1 MGEPHSAPIHAVD
14 LTMTAFCT
22 RISAKLHAVVLGV
35 GRHELVDHC
44 SRADS
49 AKRCCH
55 SCKPFFRC
63 HRLLFSELYLAYRP
77 RSAFCNRLRNPAVLF
92 ARNVPGHSRANLPN
106 VRESDDCD
114 RGFVCTGARISR
126 TSSIGYGVIGH
137 LQRTLLHAPS
147 YVYEETGGSI
157 WQQRDVQ
164 SICAARSRLAVKSA
178 PNSKPHFVFAYRASE
193 GANLCFVRRCRP
205 ISTGQFHLGTTPAN
219 RQLC

>member
-1 MGEPHSAPIHAVD
+1 MEQAAALGEPHSAPIHAVD
-14 LTMTAFCT
+14 LTMTALCT
-22 RISAKLHAVVLGV
+22 RISANLQAVVLGV
-35 GRHELVDHC
+35 GHHELVDHC

-114 RGFVCTGARISR
+114 RGFVCAGARISR
-126 TSSIGYGVIGH
+126 TSSIGWSH
-137 LQRTLLHAPS
+137 WSPTKNSAPRAFMR
-147 YVYEETGGSI
+147 V
-157 WQQRDVQ
+157 RRNRRLNLA
-164 SICAARSRLAVKSA
+164 AARCA
-178 PNSKPHFVFAYRASE
+178 KPLS
-193 GANLCFVRRCRP
+193 
-205 ISTGQFHLGTTPAN
+205 
-219 RQLC
+219 